1 MACIHLIVGI
11 DAKHFC
17 LKIYCFA
24 HTTIVFTICAALLL
38 TLLKII
44 VVLFQLFS
52 YILPNILLKYSHIL
66 FAYLH
71 SIIKCMI
78 VCLLLDW
85 HNSRKK
91 NYKSLLNNFF
101 HRKFFTGPLEPS
113 LKNAISQRWKN
124 TQKFIGQTFVYRRL
138 FIGSLKPSL
147 KN

>member
-1 MACIHLIVGI
+1 MVEDDIL
-11 DAKHFC
+11 
-17 LKIYCFA
+17 
-24 HTTIVFTICAALLL
+24 FTKPLAGKGLRY
-38 TLLKII
+38 
-44 VVLFQLFS
+44 F
-52 YILPNILLKYSHIL
+52 HIL

-85 HNSRKK
+85 YNSRKK

-101 HRKFFTGPLEPS
+101 HRKFFIGPLEPS